1 MINTQRLID
10 IRELYGFSREKL
22 ASKLAIN
29 EQKVIQFENGVID
42 PNFIAIRKLTELF
55 SVSPDYFFN
64 VSNIPHVA
72 IEESLTYRTKK
83 KRSNKSAKLD
93 KYELKYIDFIHYY
106 IEYFNQFVTINHHD
120 ILPIMYNI
128 SQKYKSLMTYKKRM
142 SSMENLASEVRKK
155 LNIKNNKKMMYILEQ
170 YGVYILE
177 KELSSEK
184 DAYSIWVE
192 DTPYIVLSRRG
203 QSEARRTFSL
213 AHELGHLLMHHDI
226 DISKLT
232 IDEYNKLEDEANQF
246 ASCLLLPEK
255 EIKKEFE
262 TINNP
267 SDPNSYLYLKE
278 KYHVS
283 ITAIEY
289 RCYKLGL
296 LGTSQNNHFYML
308 LNKNKYRFNEPLDN
322 KWALTV
328 PGKIIYM
335 IKFILDHCISQ
346 DKILASNGIRSE
358 FLNNLF
364 CLREPLF
371 SDKYSSSKVIKIN
384 CEKKPVDISDYL
396 QY

>member
-1 MINTQRLID
+1 MNTQRLAD
-10 IRELYGFSREKL
+10 IRELYGFSKEKL
-22 ASKLAIN
+22 ASKLNVGKKEIVKL
-29 EQKVIQFENGVID
+29 EKGVID
-42 PNFIAIRKLTELF
+42 PNFIIIRKLTELF

-64 VSNIPHVA
+64 VNNIPHVA
-72 IEESLTYRTKK
+72 QKENLTHQMK
-83 KRSNKSAKLD
+83 KLD
-93 KYELKYIDFIHYY
+93 RYELKYIDFIHYY
-106 IEYFNQFVTINHHD
+106 IEYFEQFVTINHHD

-142 SSMENLASEVRKK
+142 SDMENLASEVRKK

-184 DAYSIWVE
+184 DAYSIWVK

-255 EIKKEFE
+255 EIKKDFE

-308 LNKNKYRFNEPLDN
+308 LNKNKYRFNGPLDN

-335 IKFILDHCISQ
+335 VKLILNHCVSLNEILTSHEIKG
-346 DKILASNGIRSE
+346 K
-358 FLNNLF
+358 FLSNLF

-371 SDKYSSSKVIKIN
+371 SDKYSLNVKGWKH
-384 CEKKPVDISDYL
+384 DYKENTL
-396 QY
+396 